1 MRSIDS
7 AHNADSA
14 NTHHNDSPLR
24 QKHQNERIAGKL
36 QRDLARALI
45 FFSIAWFFLT
55 VGVYT
60 FYALSVVGIVSL
72 VIGLICL
79 IVSLVN
85 FFRYGLDSRKAR
97 AELQNQKG

>member
-1 MRSIDS
+1 MSSINS
-7 AHNADSA
+7 TNNADSA
-14 NTHHNDSPLR
+14 NTHHNESPLR
-24 QKHQNERIAGKL
+24 QKHQTERITGTL

-60 FYALSVVGIVSL
+60 FYALSVIGIASL

-79 IVSLVN
+79 IISLVN

-97 AELQNQKG
+97 IQLQKQNK